1 MSTEG
6 DREEEEE
13 EKKKGTKR
21 WSWFAGS
28 GVDISDNDL
37 KAGYL

>member
-6 DREEEEE
+6 DREGKKK
-13 EKKKGTKR
+13 KKKGTKR
-21 WSWFAGS
+21 WGWFAGS